1 MFNKMLNCIDKD
13 VDFFLATNSDFQIP
27 ISLGI
32 KDYNVSKFYN
42 VRLQRYREKKICI
55 CGKHSVPLKI
65 CVKFRKFEI
74 ERNFNYNPNRVD
86 LRYFKL

>member
-55 CGKHSVPLKI
+55 CGKQSLPLKMY
-65 CVKFRKFEI
+65 KFWKFEI